1 MTIYDTIGGRAAV
14 GTLVNEL
21 YRRALDDPNLNGYFA
36 NTDMTLLHR
45 HQRAFIAA
53 ALGRPGTY
61 HGRAMGEAHAGLNIT
76 DDAFDRVATHLVSIL
91 RENGVDEE
99 AVGHI
104 ADSLGPLRAQIVT
117 QIVTP

>member
-1 MTIYDTIGGRAAV
+1 MA
-14 GTLVNEL
+14 
-21 YRRALDDPNLNGYFA
+21 
-36 NTDMTLLHR
+36 LLHR

-53 ALGRPGTY
+53 ALGGPGTY

-99 AVGHI
+99 TIGHI
-104 ADSLGPLRAQIVT
+104 ADSLGPLRAQIVA
-117 QIVTP
+117 P

>member
-1 MTIYDTIGGRAAV
+1 MTIYDTIGGRAAI

-36 NTDMTLLHR
+36 STDMTLLHR

-53 ALGRPGTY
+53 ALGGPGTY

-76 DDAFDRVATHLVSIL
+76 ADAFDRVATHLVSIL
-91 RENGVDEE
+91 REKEVDEE
-99 AVGHI
+99 TIGHI

-117 QIVTP
+117 P

>member
-1 MTIYDTIGGRAAV
+1 MRLFCRVKVGFYAEMNLNRAA
-14 GTLVNEL
+14 LKP
-21 YRRALDDPNLNGYFA
+21 AS
-36 NTDMTLLHR
+36 
-45 HQRAFIAA
+45 A
-53 ALGRPGTY
+53 ALGGPGTY

-99 AVGHI
+99 TIGHI

-117 QIVTP
+117 P